1 MAGATPRDL
10 SDALAEMKAVKVSA
24 NAGPVPVLGSDS
36 IVALADGTLLDKPE
50 SREEAAEHL
59 ARMSGGSHELWS
71 AAVIAEH
78 GRPVWRHVERAK
90 LHVRPLSGAFID
102 RYLDQEWPAI
112 SGCVGCFRIEGR
124 GCSSSRGSRAATSP
138 FSDAAASRAGL
149 FARTRLDARLM
160 ALPYAEVIGD
170 PIAHSKSPKIHG
182 FWLEALGIEAAYRAT
197 HVTPDALPAYFAARK
212 PIRTGAAAT
221 SPCRTRSPRWIMSRI
236 GRMCGPRSGR
246 PTPPFAPRTAR
257 WSAPTPTRRVLP
269 RRSKPS
275 IWRASR

>member
-1 MAGATPRDL
+1 MIILASQSASRRAMLDAAGVAYEALPARVDEAGVKAAMAGASPRDL

-71 AAVIAEH
+71 AAVIAEY

-112 SGCVGCFRIEGR
+112 SGCVGCFRIEGP
-124 GCSSSRGSRAATSP
+124 GVQ
-138 FSDAAASRAGL
+138 L
-149 FARTRLDARLM
+149 F
-160 ALPYAEVIGD
+160 
-170 PIAHSKSPKIHG
+170 
-182 FWLEALGIEAAYRAT
+182 
-197 HVTPDALPAYFAARK
+197 
-212 PIRTGAAAT
+212 
-221 SPCRTRSPRWIMSRI
+221 SRI
-236 GRMCGPRSGR
+236 EGSHFTILGMPLL
-246 PTPPFAPRTAR
+246 P
-257 WSAPTPTRRVLP
+257 VLGYLRERGWMP
-269 RRSKPS
+269 
-275 IWRASR
+275 A